1 MKIFR
6 RKQQQPEPKHQTGS
20 IIPLKHVFTEQ
31 GGVKW
36 YEFENALQM
45 PARRAIAA
53 EVATRL
59 AEMNITKEVM
69 QQLIAKMKDHANSG
83 DIVALF
89 SILNEIEFRM
99 NFAGE
104 EETLIELAAC
114 YFVREGEDETCF
126 DELQRRKKIELFK
139 SNSALFS
146 FFVQRAF
153 ELTINYSNISATDI
167 QDYLIRNAHNA
178 ENLLRFIRSNQLG
191 NISTTSTI

>member
-1 MKIFR
+1 MNLFR
-6 RKQQQPEPKHQTGS
+6 RKQQQPEVKHETGS
-20 IIPLKHVFTEQ
+20 KIPLKHVFTEQ

-36 YEFENALQM
+36 YEFENPLQM
-45 PARRAIAA
+45 PAKRAIAA

-69 QQLIAKMKDHANSG
+69 LQLINKMKEHANGG

-114 YFVREGEDETCF
+114 YFVREGEDETGF
-126 DELQRRKKIELFK
+126 DELLRRKKIELFK
-139 SNSALFS
+139 SDSALFS

-153 ELTINYSNISATDI
+153 ELTINYSNISVTDI

-178 ENLLRFIRSNQLG
+178 EKLLRFIRSNQSA
-191 NISTTSTI
+191 NTSTTSTT